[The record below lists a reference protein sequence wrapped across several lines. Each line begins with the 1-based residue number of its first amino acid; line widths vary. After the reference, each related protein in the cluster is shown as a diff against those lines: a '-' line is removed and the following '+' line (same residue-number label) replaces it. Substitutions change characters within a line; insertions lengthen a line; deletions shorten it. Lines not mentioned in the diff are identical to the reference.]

1 MEEFIQHTIYHFGR
15 LQRRNGEISRIEV
28 GEGFFT
34 KDAATGQWSFHTYV
48 RDRLGSVVAVTD
60 RDGAVEQHTLYFASG
75 LPVVYDDDPARP
87 VNNRLHTGKEYLS
100 FEGLHWYDN
109 HARIYDPLLMRF
121 TSHDPLA
128 AQSPSVSPY
137 AYCNNN
143 PINLI
148 DPTGCIVEDP
158 DGIFNT
164 RKNMCKI
171 N

>member
-1 MEEFIQHTIYHFGR
+1 MLILILMTGFVQHSPN
-15 LQRRNGEISRIEV
+15 RRERYN
-28 GEGFFT
+28 
-34 KDAATGQWSFHTYV
+34 
-48 RDRLGSVVAVTD
+48 
-60 RDGAVEQHTLYFASG
+60 LYFVAG
-75 LPVVYDDDPARP
+75 LSAVYDSDPARP

-109 HARIYDPLLMRF
+109 YARMYDPLLMRF
-121 TSHDPLA
+121 TSPDPLA
-128 AQSPSVSPY
+128 AQFPSVSPY